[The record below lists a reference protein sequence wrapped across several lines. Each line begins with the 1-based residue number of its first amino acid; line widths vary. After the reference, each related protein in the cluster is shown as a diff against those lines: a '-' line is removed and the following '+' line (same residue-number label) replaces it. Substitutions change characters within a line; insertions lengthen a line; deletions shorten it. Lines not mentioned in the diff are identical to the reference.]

1 MSYEIRIEHNPF
13 TIETKFFTRS
23 SQQGEWQK
31 PAANSS
37 LMKYANKRLQLW
49 IENFFEEVDREEF
62 NEYGN
67 FNVIFKGVEAD
78 YLDVKSAAEKAKEKK
93 Y

>member
-1 MSYEIRIEHNPF
+1 MAKTCER
-13 TIETKFFTRS
+13 FFTN
-23 SQQGEWQK
+23 EVLK
-31 PAANSS
+31 N
-37 LMKYANKRLQLW
+37 RLQLW